1 MTARGESLPF
11 DLRSLE
17 IFLAVCEAGA
27 MAGAARRLGLTQP
40 AVSQAVAE
48 LEARMGTVLFDR
60 SVRPLGL
67 TPQGGLLR
75 QRASALLSEARQIAP
90 ALRDTEH
97 SRYPLLRVG
106 LVDSLSRA
114 LAAPLGAHLVGLA
127 EEVSI
132 RSGLTAAHASAL
144 LTRQLDLLAGLDEL
158 DEMEGLER
166 HLLFTEPYVLILPAG
181 TAPPQRPDDL
191 ARLASDLPLVRYSAR
206 SKTGMEIERHL
217 RRLKLDLPRRM
228 EFDTPLGVTATVA
241 AGAGFAVTTPLCIHE
256 AGLALSAFACVPLP
270 GPAVTRSITLVARRQ
285 ELGRLPREMAAFCRD
300 RLEADVWPALM
311 AAEPWLARTLAT
323 GD

>member
-1 MTARGESLPF
+1 MTGRGESLPF
-11 DLRSLE
+11 DLRGLE
-17 IFLAVCEAGA
+17 IFLAVCEAGS

-40 AVSQAVAE
+40 AISQAVAE
-48 LEARMGTVLFDR
+48 LEGRMDTVLFDR

-90 ALRDTEH
+90 ALHDTAQ
-97 SRYPLLRVG
+97 SRYLLLRVG

-114 LAAPLGAHLVGLA
+114 LAAPLGTHLAGLA

-132 RSGLTAAHASAL
+132 RSGLTATHASAL

-166 HLLFTEPYVLILPAG
+166 HLLFTEPYVLILPRD
-181 TAPPQRPDDL
+181 TAVPAAVGEM
-191 ARLASDLPLVRYSAR
+191 ARLAATLPLVRYSAR
-206 SKTGMEIERHL
+206 SKTGIEIERHL
-217 RRLKLDLPRRM
+217 RRLKLDLPRRL
-228 EFDTPLGVTATVA
+228 EFDTPLGVAATVA

-256 AGLALSAFACVPLP
+256 AGLDVSAVTCAPFP
-270 GPAVTRSITLVARRQ
+270 GPAIARSLTLVARRQ
-285 ELGRLPREMAAFCRD
+285 EWGRLPREVAAFCRAELD
-300 RLEADVWPALM
+300 TRVWPAL
-311 AAEPWLARTLAT
+311 AAAMPWLPAHLVPE
-323 GD
+323 D